1 MLRPFFLLENSL
13 AGFEEVGRC
22 DNRRRC
28 RREDIDAVGCIIC
41 SQCILGT
48 YQATLGLGVEGILKG
63 SDVQQRLAL
72 WLVFLNN
79 NGLQEDIDY
88 QGFLHIIE

>member
-1 MLRPFFLLENSL
+1 M
-13 AGFEEVGRC
+13 GY
-22 DNRRRC
+22 
-28 RREDIDAVGCIIC
+28 IIC

-79 NGLQEDIDY
+79 GLQEDIDY